1 MTAHAARGARPPAL
15 QPVQRESTP
24 SIVAERIREAIARGE
39 IAPGSQLGEVEYA
52 ARLGVSRG
60 PLREGLQRLTQEGL
74 LVSHRNRGLF
84 VIEMTDDRVRDLYL
98 ARSAVERAAGARIH
112 ETTPEATSAAL
123 LEVVDDMVRAADDDD
138 VRAVSTADIRFHQ
151 VLVDRADSPQL
162 SRIHAT
168 LLTETRMCIHLLEPT
183 YAVDEAR
190 VGEHRGIARSFAAGD
205 AGHTDELLLHH
216 MRDAVERL
224 TGSPDGGP
232 GTEVA
237 GAAHP
242 S

>member
-1 MTAHAARGARPPAL
+1 MTAHISRGPSPAL
-15 QPVQRESTP
+15 HPVTRESTP
-24 SIVAERIREAIARGE
+24 SIVAARIREAIALGE

-74 LVSHRNRGLF
+74 LVAHPNRGLF
-84 VIEMTDDRVRDLYL
+84 VVEMTDARVRDLYL
-98 ARSAVERAAGARIH
+98 ARSAIERAAGGRIH
-112 ETTPEATSAAL
+112 ETTPSAASTAL
-123 LEVVDDMVRAADDDD
+123 LEVVDDMAAAAQEQD
-138 VRAVSTADIRFHQ
+138 VREVSLADIRFHE
-151 VLVDRADSPQL
+151 VLVEHADSPHL

-190 VGEHRGIARSFAAGD
+190 VGEHRDIALAFAGGD
-205 AGHTDELLLHH
+205 PRHTDALIVHH
-216 MRDAVERL
+216 MQDALRRL
-224 TGSPDGGP
+224 TGSAAGSVIDEAGGP
-232 GTEVA
+232 Q
-237 GAAHP
+237 P